1 MFTKTHC
8 QLRWKGV
15 GSEVQPR
22 PGSGAEPE
30 LVKICVKCKQADA
43 ASWAAGV
50 CVVVRGCVCCG
61 INPFTGVWPES
72 TGVNAAAG
80 AASRKTFV
88 TFALR
93 AAPSG
98 NAPAAR
104 YAGGLLCVL
113 PCSPSLR
120 PPGLCNLFAHCTC
133 QLILISA
140 PMRVSCSATA

>member
-1 MFTKTHC
+1 MC
-8 QLRWKGV
+8 
-15 GSEVQPR
+15 
-22 PGSGAEPE
+22 
-30 LVKICVKCKQADA
+30 
-43 ASWAAGV
+43 ASASASV
-50 CVVVRGCVCCG
+50 CVFACVCCG

-98 NAPAAR
+98 NAPAAC

-113 PCSPSLR
+113 PCTP
-120 PPGLCNLFAHCTC
+120 
-133 QLILISA
+133 
-140 PMRVSCSATA
+140 

>member
-1 MFTKTHC
+1 MC
-8 QLRWKGV
+8 
-15 GSEVQPR
+15 
-22 PGSGAEPE
+22 
-30 LVKICVKCKQADA
+30 
-43 ASWAAGV
+43 ASASASV
-50 CVVVRGCVCCG
+50 CVFACVCCG

-98 NAPAAR
+98 NAPAAC

-113 PCSPSLR
+113 PCTPYLR

>member
-1 MFTKTHC
+1 MC
-8 QLRWKGV
+8 
-15 GSEVQPR
+15 
-22 PGSGAEPE
+22 
-30 LVKICVKCKQADA
+30 
-43 ASWAAGV
+43 ASASASV
-50 CVVVRGCVCCG
+50 CVFACVCCG

-98 NAPAAR
+98 NAPAAC

-113 PCSPSLR
+113 A
-120 PPGLCNLFAHCTC
+120 PPTFVLLGCAIYLH
-133 QLILISA
+133 
-140 PMRVSCSATA
+140 TALAN